1 MAAMFGAGV
10 WVTAFGPAMPALA
23 QKLGVSLGEVGS
35 ILAVFF
41 VGSILASGA
50 VAAWLHRKSQ
60 RVVGIV
66 GLGLALAGLGGLA
79 LAQALA
85 VALVASL
92 LLGVGDGLVTAS
104 SHSIAAT
111 SRDPAHGI
119 TRLNLFFALGA
130 IAGPLWSGAALEAA
144 GDPSAVFAGV
154 AAAAAASLAV
164 MLAVR
169 GAPGAE
175 LDPGHGRGVIP
186 RAPLVWA
193 MSAVLFL
200 YVGAE
205 MGLGAWVSSY
215 ARRAAGAG
223 VMAGAGVTA
232 AYWGALALGR
242 LLTGTLLRRGHGPR
256 ALLIGALMGAG
267 SAALVLA
274 LSGGQMAVAGP
285 AAFLTGLCFGPVW
298 PVAVAVGAMAQ
309 PGQAPAFMVTAG
321 NAGGIVFPWAQG
333 AILSSAGP
341 GEGVA
346 MTAAICAVM
355 VALAGAAMAR
365 WAPPGAR
372 P

>member
-1 MAAMFGAGV
+1 MFGAGT

-23 QKLGVSLGEVGS
+23 EKLGVSLGEVGS
-35 ILAVFF
+35 LLAVFF

-50 VAAWLHRKSQ
+50 VATWLHRKSQ
-60 RVVGIV
+60 RTVGIV
-66 GLGLALAGLGGLA
+66 GLGMALLGLGLLA
-79 LAQALA
+79 AAQALA
-85 VALVASL
+85 VALLASL

-104 SHSIAAT
+104 SHSIAAGH

-144 GDPSAVFAGV
+144 GDPSVVFAG
-154 AAAAAASLAV
+154 AAAAAASSLAV

-175 LDPGHGRGVIP
+175 LDPGHGRGVVP
-186 RAPLVWA
+186 QAPLVWA

-242 LLTGTLLRRGHGPR
+242 LLTGALLRRGHGPQ
-256 ALLIGALMGAG
+256 ALLVGALIGAG

-298 PVAVAVGAMAQ
+298 PVAVAIGAMAQ

-355 VALAGAAMAR
+355 VALAGAAMVR